1 MNLIDARI
9 AKTMA
14 TRDFA
19 HVDRIQFGYMDGY
32 PTDFPARSS
41 DRPQVLVAAF
51 GAQRSHTLRSLLA
64 TTMLLNNLPLVSWK
78 DSDDAYK
85 AAFAEAIR
93 TAALLE
99 HIKAFILVYQPNH
112 LFTIGQAL
120 WVKHFGV
127 GQEPTFSERYVDQ
140 AGRDMLRFTR
150 CLDRRDPA
158 NPRPICMSRDKFT
171 TLLLWAEFLIKV
183 FNEVESSVVS
193 IGDAFDGLAVFSDL
207 LSGDSEDN
215 GDKGAS
221 VLRSLINDAYRDRV
235 TFQNYDALSSD
246 THVGDIFA
254 DNLAGCVGRS
264 MRQTGK
270 PFLNEPPR
278 RLAFHYYCLDAWADV
293 VPWPHYRRI
302 QIK

>member
-1 MNLIDARI
+1 MNLIHAR
-9 AKTMA
+9 MA
-14 TRDFA
+14 RAAATQDFS
-19 HVDRIQFGYMDGY
+19 HVDRIQFCYMDGY
-32 PTDFPARSS
+32 PTDFPARTS

-51 GAQRSHTLRSLLA
+51 GAQRSHTLRSPLA

-78 DSDDAYK
+78 LSDDAYK

-93 TAALLE
+93 TAALRE
-99 HIKAFILVYQPNH
+99 PIKAFTLVYQPSH

-127 GQEPTFSERYVDQ
+127 GQEPAFSQRYEDQ
-140 AGRDMLRFTR
+140 AGRDMLRFTH
-150 CLDRRDPA
+150 CLDHRDPA
-158 NPRPICMSRDKFT
+158 NPQPICMSRDKFT
-171 TLLLWAEFLIKV
+171 ILLLWAEFLIKV
-183 FNEVESSVVS
+183 FNEVQDSVLS

-215 GDKGAS
+215 GDRGAS

-235 TFQNYDALSSD
+235 TFQNYNALSAD
-246 THVGDIFA
+246 THVGDILA

-270 PFLNEPPR
+270 PFLNEQSR

-293 VPWPHYRRI
+293 VPWSHYRRI
-302 QIK
+302 LVP